1 MDLSGAFEGLDEAF
15 DTEFEEDTVFTDEIP
30 EDDKVPTTAVA
41 VRDRPNVPME
51 VTEDDKTMRD
61 TDFVSHEIKG
71 LIESSK
77 SVLDRLDADI
87 RIGSQPRMYEV
98 YSQLT
103 NSITAQLKELRQL
116 HESVAKIKIDQGKLK
131 VSDVG
136 DSDKIQLTSDQL
148 LDMIDRAKE
157 RSEIKEIDADFE
169 VDDEDMLPTKEDD
182 E

>member
-1 MDLSGAFEGLDEAF
+1 MLDVSGAFEGLDDAF
-15 DTEFEEDTVFTDEIP
+15 DTEFEEDTEFIDISP
-30 EDDKVPTTAVA
+30 EDDTVPTNEVA
-41 VRDRPNVPME
+41 VRDRPNIPME
-51 VTEDDKTMRD
+51 LTKDDNTIRD

-77 SVLDRLDADI
+77 SVLDKLDADI

-116 HESVAKIKIDQGKLK
+116 HESVAKMKINQSKIKL
-131 VSDVG
+131 SDVG
-136 DSDKIQLTSDQL
+136 TSDKIQMTSEQL
-148 LDMIDRAKE
+148 LDMIDKAKE
-157 RSEIKEIDADFE
+157 NSEIKQIDADFE
-169 VDDEDMLPTKEDD
+169 VDDEDMLPTNE